1 MAALTEKKID
11 ALKYEGKPV
20 YVKDGMVPGLAV
32 RVSERF

>member
-20 YVKDGMVPGLAV
+20 YVKDAV